1 MVAAGAVET
10 EMGSDQEGAAG
21 LEGTAPAGSHAPA
34 APDAGDEGPAAGAWG
49 TAGVEGGAAVLGR
62 AAPHFQQATA
72 ALFEPQLWQVH
83 RSIRASP
90 RLGRRPSG
98 RVLAPVPRK
107 ATPRCRGSVSGY
119 TGNFSRAYSME
130 SASAAQEAS
139 MMLGEHPTVLHRR
152 PSRMSPDSMST
163 RVTAWVPAASSRMRT
178 L

>member
-34 APDAGDEGPAAGAWG
+34 APDAGVEGPAAGAWG

-72 ALFEPQLWQVH
+72 AFFEPQLWQVH
-83 RSIRASP
+83 RSMRTSP
-90 RLGRRPSG
+90 RRGRRPPG

-107 ATPRCRGSVSGY
+107 ATPRCGGSVSAPQG
-119 TGNFSRAYSME
+119 A
-130 SASAAQEAS
+130 
-139 MMLGEHPTVLHRR
+139 
-152 PSRMSPDSMST
+152 
-163 RVTAWVPAASSRMRT
+163 
-178 L
+178 